1 VDQVSTSKIMKKS
14 NFTRNMFKTA
24 NNFGVYETKDME
36 NLSPTNNKGRGGG
49 NYNAIAET
57 KS

>member
-1 VDQVSTSKIMKKS
+1 MKKS